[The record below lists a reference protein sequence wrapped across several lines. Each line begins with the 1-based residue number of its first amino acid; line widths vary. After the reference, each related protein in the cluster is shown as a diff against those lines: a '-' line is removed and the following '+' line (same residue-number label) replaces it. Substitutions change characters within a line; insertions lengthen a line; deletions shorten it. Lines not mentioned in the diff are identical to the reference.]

1 MHTHRHINKNDKKTK
16 LSKNMYAIL
25 TEDQVNH
32 HKAKCNFVQLNICLP
47 VGLIYCVRSTQSL
60 NQQGHLCLAL

>member
-1 MHTHRHINKNDKKTK
+1 
-16 LSKNMYAIL
+16 MYAIL